1 VADNKGKQLL
11 LMGPDLD
18 MLELLTEILGESGLA
33 VTTVS
38 NAEELHLALV
48 DGQPSLVM
56 CDELAQKLDSLAIWK
71 GLQRRVDRQS
81 PGFLVLT
88 DNVSGDRVS
97 EYLDSGMHEVMF
109 KPFDVAELEARIRKV
124 FRVLELE
131 ATPPEEPEAPQ
142 EEVKPPE
149 GFGGD
154 LDYLGLPDLLM
165 NLHQNTRTGE
175 LTISVRD
182 GDYVFAFKRGEISR
196 VDGPRGLKHR
206 KALFRAI
213 RETSGRFNFQ
223 PRDEVRTSRH
233 TYENMAN
240 LVLMAVQE
248 ADEYPLYRDR
258 LPGDPVPVTLT
269 PKVESI
275 RLPENSAIQPLIEG
289 LIKSTTIDILVHA
302 CPKTDLAAVREL
314 RELME
319 ADVLVAVEGAAAE
332 AAS

>member
-1 VADNKGKQLL
+1 VADNQGKQLL
-11 LMGPDLD
+11 LMGPDPD

-33 VTTVS
+33 VSTVS
-38 NAEELHLALV
+38 SAAELRLALAGEGTFV
-48 DGQPSLVM
+48 VL

-71 GLQRRVDRQS
+71 GVQDQADFDS

-88 DNVSGDRVS
+88 DNVSGERVS

-131 ATPPEEPEAPQ
+131 AMPELVAVDEPKP
-142 EEVKPPE
+142 VKLPE

-175 LTISVRD
+175 LTISVHD

-213 RETSGRFNFQ
+213 RETAGRFNFQ
-223 PRDEVRTSRH
+223 PCDEVRTSRQ

-269 PKVESI
+269 SKVESV
-275 RLPENSAIQPLIEG
+275 RLPENSAIQPLVEG

-319 ADVLVAVEGAAAE
+319 ADIIVAVEGAAAE

>member
-1 VADNKGKQLL
+1 
-11 LMGPDLD
+11 MGPDPD

-33 VTTVS
+33 VSTVS
-38 NAEELHLALV
+38 SADELRLALAGAGTFV
-48 DGQPSLVM
+48 VL

-71 GLQRRVDRQS
+71 GVQQQDEFES

-88 DNVSGDRVS
+88 DNVSGERVS

-131 ATPPEEPEAPQ
+131 AMPELVAVEEPEP
-142 EEVKPPE
+142 EPEPVKLPE

-196 VDGPRGLKHR
+196 VDGPGGLKHR

-223 PRDEVRTSRH
+223 PRDEVRTSRE

-269 PKVESI
+269 SKAESV

-319 ADVLVAVEGAAAE
+319 ADVIVAVEGAGAE

>member
-1 VADNKGKQLL
+1 MADNQGKQLL
-11 LMGPDLD
+11 LMGPDPD

-33 VTTVS
+33 VSTVS
-38 NAEELHLALV
+38 NADELHLALV
-48 DGQPSLVM
+48 DGEPCIVM

-71 GLQRRVDRQS
+71 GLQQRVDRQP

-131 ATPPEEPEAPQ
+131 ATPAVEIPAV
-142 EEVKPPE
+142 VKPPE

-206 KALFRAI
+206 KALFRAM

-223 PRDEVRTSRH
+223 PCDEVRTSRQ

-258 LPGDPVPVTLT
+258 LPGDPIPVTLT
-269 PKVESI
+269 AKVESVP
-275 RLPENSAIQPLIEG
+275 LSENSAIQPLVEG

-319 ADVLVAVEGAAAE
+319 ADVIVAVEGAAV